1 MKRLKEL
8 KDKSARVATEMR
20 ELHALATKEDR
31 GFSTE
36 ETSKWD
42 ALGADF
48 ERLEADI
55 ASEEQRGSQLGR
67 LDEVVR
73 RHVTDA
79 NGNQLDIA
87 RPTAGNPQGTEQRG
101 GMVNINGKQVRSI
114 YAPRSAPQE
123 EPADLRIA
131 FDAMI
136 RRGLNVLSPEHREL
150 IEGRHVAD
158 EQRAQSIGTPSG
170 GGYTVPQDFASG
182 IEVALKAFSGVRQAA
197 TVIPTADG
205 RALPWPTVNDTTISG
220 ALITENTADSEQDV
234 TFGTLTLNAY
244 TFTSRL
250 VRVSI
255 ELLQD
260 SAIDVSALLGRL
272 LGDRLGRG
280 TAAYYA
286 TGTGSSQPQG
296 IVTAST
302 LGKTAASATAFT
314 YDEMLDLKH
323 AVDPAYRI
331 NSRWMMNDAILKAVK
346 KLKDLDGRPIWQP
359 NIAQVVPATIDGDG
373 YVIEQGMSSA
383 LTTGQKIMVYG
394 DLSKFH
400 IRDVL
405 GYQLVVLRELYAANR
420 QVGFNMFM
428 RTDSKLVDA
437 GTNPV
442 KYLILA

>member
-1 MKRLKEL
+1 MKRLKDL
-8 KDKSARVATEMR
+8 QDKSARIATEMR
-20 ELHALATKEDR
+20 DLHNKATKEDR
-31 GFSTE
+31 AFSTE
-36 ETSKWD
+36 ESSKWD
-42 ALGADF
+42 GLNADF
-48 ERLEADI
+48 DRLDGEI
-55 ASEEQRGSQLGR
+55 KNEEHRASKISQF
-67 LDEVVR
+67 DEVVR

-79 NGNQLDIA
+79 NGNQVELG
-87 RPTAGNPQGTEQRG
+87 RPTAGNPDQDNERRG
-101 GMVNINGKQVRSI
+101 LVNINGKQVRSI
-114 YAPRSAPQE
+114 YAPRTAPQE
-123 EPADLRIA
+123 EPADLSIA

-136 RRGLNVLSPEHREL
+136 RRGLNVLSPEHRAL

-158 EQRAQSIGTPSG
+158 ELRAQSIGTNSA
-170 GGYTVPQDFASG
+170 GGYTVPQDFAKT
-182 IEVALKAFSGVRQAA
+182 IEVALKDFSGVRQAA
-197 TVIPTADG
+197 TVVPTSDG
-205 RALPWPTVNDTTISG
+205 RALPWPTVNDTTVSG
-220 ALITENTADSEQDV
+220 ALIAENAADSEQDV
-234 TFGTLTLNAY
+234 AFSQLSLGAY

-250 VRVSI
+250 VKVSI

-260 SAIDVSALLGRL
+260 SAVDVSALLGRL
-272 LGDRLGRG
+272 LGERLGRG

-296 IVTAST
+296 IVTAAT

-323 AVDPAYRI
+323 AVDPAYRV
-331 NSRWMMNDAILKAVK
+331 NSKWMMNDAILKAVK

-383 LTTGQKIMVYG
+383 LTTGQKIMLYG
-394 DLSKFH
+394 ELSKFL

-428 RTDSKLVDA
+428 RSDSKLIDA

-442 KYLILA
+442 KHLILA